1 MERRMFQMY
10 GVERCYA
17 WIIENA
23 VNISRIVFAVYI
35 LLLAFMDI
43 RRRELCLG
51 LLLTGI
57 PLAVISRIVLG
68 NIPAALVIA
77 GGAAGALF
85 MIISR
90 VTEEA
95 FGYGDSILIM
105 IMGIF
110 LGIWDLLLM
119 LVTAFFLASVFSVI
133 MLAGGHYTKKSSF
146 PFVPFLAAAYIG
158 GMLIGGYG

>member
-1 MERRMFQMY
+1 MY

-68 NIPAALVIA
+68 NIPAALAVRRERC
-77 GGAAGALF
+77 L
-85 MIISR
+85 
-90 VTEEA
+90 
-95 FGYGDSILIM
+95 
-105 IMGIF
+105 
-110 LGIWDLLLM
+110 
-119 LVTAFFLASVFSVI
+119 
-133 MLAGGHYTKKSSF
+133 
-146 PFVPFLAAAYIG
+146 
-158 GMLIGGYG
+158 

>member
-1 MERRMFQMY
+1 MY

-23 VNISRIVFAVYI
+23 VNISRITVAVYI

-90 VTEEA
+90 VTEEV

-119 LVTAFFLASVFSVI
+119 LVTAFFLAAVFSVV
-133 MLAGGHYTKKSSF
+133 MLSGGHYTRKSSF

-158 GMLIGGYG
+158 GMMIGGYG